1 MTKSIRRNPSRV
13 AEFSLVLA
21 AALSVAADPAI
32 DPAWARLEALPRAE
46 RRRLWENLQRFDKL
60 GRSDQRMVKDLDRR
74 ISEID
79 NAEQKAHYL
88 GVMRRYH
95 LWFESLPETKRD
107 ELLKVAPDDRMAR
120 VSQIMAEQ
128 KAATRAGSPQLLLPQ
143 VADLG
148 AFSPV
153 DMAMIYRT
161 WQGLSPAERAGL
173 EKLPPLQFRNQISRR
188 SSKSDVVPA
197 ELLPDKYQEADWVAK
212 LEKRPRFLR
221 GDPIT
226 KAKEVLRA
234 EKKRH
239 MALNLYFLE
248 HPPKA
253 VSDAHLSQF
262 LNEFPAVVRSTFDV
276 FPPEEIKRRL
286 STSYRMVFPN
296 DEIPAPRK
304 PGPASVPHPSAVKP
318 GPEPTRPASPVPPN
332 PAPAVKPET
341 KPAPASPV
349 VPF

>member
-1 MTKSIRRNPSRV
+1 MARFFTPSHSR
-13 AEFSLVLA
+13 FIGLSLVLA
-21 AALSVAADPAI
+21 ATLFVAADQAI
-32 DPAWARLEALPRAE
+32 DPAWMRLEALPQAE
-46 RRRLWENLQRFDKL
+46 RLRLWENLQRFDKL
-60 GRSDQRMVKDLDRR
+60 ARGDQNAVKELDRR
-74 ISEID
+74 VAEID

-88 GVMRRYH
+88 SVMRRYH
-95 LWFESLPETKRD
+95 LWFDRLPEAKRD
-107 ELLKVAPDDRMAR
+107 ELLKSAPDDRMAR

-128 KAATRAGSPQLLLPQ
+128 KAAGRAGSPLHLLPRI
-143 VADLG
+143 ADLG

-161 WQGLSPAERAGL
+161 WQGMNPAERADL
-173 EKLPPLQFRNQISRR
+173 EKLPPPQFRNQISRR
-188 SSKSDVVPA
+188 SSKSDVTPA
-197 ELLPDKYQEADWVAK
+197 ELLPAKYKEADWVAK
-212 LEKRPRFLR
+212 VEKHPRFLR
-221 GDPIT
+221 VDSIT
-226 KAKEVLRA
+226 KGKAALRD
-234 EKKRH
+234 EKRRH

-253 VSDAHLSQF
+253 VSDAHLAQF

-296 DEIPAPRK
+296 DEIPPPRK
-304 PGPASVPHPSAVKP
+304 GVPAGAANHPAVKP
-318 GPEPTRPASPVPPN
+318 GPVPAPPTNPASPN

-341 KPAPASPV
+341 APAAPSRD